1 MPEPLGARSGIGGQS
16 AMARALWSAVDA
28 AAAPVASLVVLVG
41 LVRALSAQDYGVLV
55 VATAVSSLSVAVNP
69 AIAATT
75 TKFVAEMGVV
85 RGVGN
90 RTVAG
95 TITTALAVVTIVDA
109 ILFALVGVFIKPIS
123 GWVFGMAATNGQ
135 PLGGLLMLS
144 MLAVGLQ
151 QVDLVLAAGI
161 RGLEC
166 FRRQALAE
174 VLARGATTVTIL
186 IVAWRT
192 RSVTAVLGTQCVTY
206 AATLLV
212 RGELLRRILPG
223 RRLFELPGRSEAAAV
238 LRYGG
243 WMWVTAIAGVA
254 YMSLD
259 RVVVG
264 RVLGVAA
271 AGRYNIYFQ
280 LTQLIHFIPS
290 SLFAFS
296 LPEFSRLASASGPR
310 PSSELRRAYRSYLVV
325 IAFTASGLAIF
336 IMLFWSSLVHVFG
349 AVQAGTVDWWSSLG
363 LAIGFLVL
371 AYNIAPYYLLLAAG
385 QSKGVSLISTASAMV
400 SVVLMILLIP
410 RYGLW
415 GASLARMAYGVMT
428 TAFHIQARRV
438 LRQ

>member
-1 MPEPLGARSGIGGQS
+1 MPDPVGARTSIGGQS
-16 AMARALWSAVDA
+16 AMSRALWSAVDA
-28 AAAPVASLVVLVG
+28 AVVPVASLVVLVG

-75 TKFVAEMGVV
+75 TKFVAEMGEVLEA
-85 RGVGN
+85 GA

-109 ILFALVGVFIKPIS
+109 ILFIVVGIFIKPIS
-123 GWVFGMAATNGQ
+123 GWVFGVGAPKGQ
-135 PLGGLLMLS
+135 PLDGLLMLS

-151 QVDLVLAAGI
+151 QVDVVLAAGI
-161 RGLEC
+161 RGLER

-174 VLARGATTVTIL
+174 VVARGATTVAIL
-186 IVAWRT
+186 IVAWRS
-192 RSVTAVLGTQCVTY
+192 RSVTAVLVTQCVTY
-206 AATLLV
+206 TATLLV
-212 RGELLRRILPG
+212 RAELLRRILPG
-223 RRLFELPGRSEAAAV
+223 RRLFELPGRSQAAAV

-243 WMWVTAIAGVA
+243 WMWITAIAGIA

-259 RVVVG
+259 RIIVG

-271 AGRYNIYFQ
+271 AGRYNIYIQ

-296 LPEFSRLASASGPR
+296 FPEFSRLASADGPR
-310 PSSELRRAYRSYLVV
+310 ARREMGRAYRRYLIV
-325 IAFTASGLAIF
+325 ITLTASGLAVLM
-336 IMLFWSSLVHVFG
+336 MLFWPTLMHVVG
-349 AVQAGTVDWWSSLG
+349 AVQAGNVDWMSSLG
-363 LAIGFLVL
+363 LAMSFLVL
-371 AYNIAPYYLLLAAG
+371 ACNIAPYYLLLAAG
-385 QSKGVSLISTASAMV
+385 QSKAVSLISTASAMV
-400 SVVLMILLIP
+400 SLALMSLLIP

-415 GASLARMAYGVMT
+415 GASLARLAYGVMT

-438 LRQ
+438 LRR